1 MRRRCSLLAGG
12 ALVLVM
18 AGTASAQ
25 EAANGAA
32 APSLQERL
40 QPAPTRV
47 ELVPRSQ
54 PVARAAAP
62 TANRPAQPMAPSNQ
76 SVALMVAGGALFVA
90 GVIAGGDVGGL
101 LMLGGAVVGA
111 YGVYLHF
118 IR

>member
-1 MRRRCSLLAGG
+1 MRRWSVLAGG
-12 ALVLVM
+12 VLVLVL
-18 AGTASAQ
+18 AGTATAQ
-25 EAANGAA
+25 EAGN
-32 APSLQERL
+32 APTLQERL
-40 QPAPTRV
+40 QPTPTRL

-54 PVARAAAP
+54 PVTRADGAETKKA
-62 TANRPAQPMAPSNQ
+62 AQPMAPSNR

-90 GVIAGGDVGGL
+90 GVIAAGDVGGV